1 MVRAGF
7 RRLNAGAVRKG
18 NKAHIIQ
25 DHRGWWRWGGA
36 PIAIDRK
43 DKKDKIIDTGGAA
56 YEKPCRFLYTEFL
69 SFLSVFHP
77 PTPPCGFYVGFIPP
91 APIEKYLENLFITP
105 DQFVILTAPEAQYKV
120 RYVQA
125 CTHDEGI
132 EVELG
137 IEEEGTC
144 LYYKMCSQEECR
156 RIFLDFFDNIFIPGM
171 DEYKLVEF

>member
-1 MVRAGF
+1 MRGQSRHMVRAGF

-69 SFLSVFHP
+69 SFLSMVSGQ
-77 PTPPCGFYVGFIPP
+77 T
-91 APIEKYLENLFITP
+91 
-105 DQFVILTAPEAQYKV
+105 Q
-120 RYVQA
+120 
-125 CTHDEGI
+125 THGYHI
-132 EVELG
+132 
-137 IEEEGTC
+137 
-144 LYYKMCSQEECR
+144 
-156 RIFLDFFDNIFIPGM
+156 
-171 DEYKLVEF
+171 

>member
-1 MVRAGF
+1 MKLPFKKGKGVVFQKVKAQQGF
-7 RRLNAGAVRKG
+7 TLEN
-18 NKAHIIQ
+18 Q
-25 DHRGWWRWGGA
+25 DEKLTDFND
-36 PIAIDRK
+36 ID
-43 DKKDKIIDTGGAA
+43 
-56 YEKPCRFLYTEFL
+56 
-69 SFLSVFHP
+69 
-77 PTPPCGFYVGFIPP
+77 
-91 APIEKYLENLFITP
+91 IEKYLENLFITP
-105 DQFVILTAPEAQYKV
+105 DQFVILTAPETQYKV

>member
-1 MVRAGF
+1 MPF
-7 RRLNAGAVRKG
+7 
-18 NKAHIIQ
+18 
-25 DHRGWWRWGGA
+25 
-36 PIAIDRK
+36 PIYRI
-43 DKKDKIIDTGGAA
+43 
-56 YEKPCRFLYTEFL
+56 F
-69 SFLSVFHP
+69 VFFVCVP
-77 PTPPCGFYVGFIPP
+77 PSNTPPVDFMWALFPP